1 MFQMPG
7 RDRIT
12 KISRCREMPADGVP
26 IIVAKRPTFW
36 FLQMRWYVS
45 RSRPMDIHNRGRD
58 DDSSTNLV
66 VGTGVASLVAM
77 TDWKSD
83 SVPWDDPS
91 IDGKGWSN
99 PPSVALNPN
108 TQATPVD
115 REALKL
121 HQFSENKIPQRDV
134 SSTTSTSVVTPPV
147 STSPASS
154 VPSSHSLARSSAIAT
169 APTGKDWYPWAA
181 LHTVAPPACGKSGKK
196 FKATG

>member
-1 MFQMPG
+1 MHIHIHILHEGGFRCERFVSLHSCLGDASQRIDSFGQSQGTDVRSSWKITLTKPDGQRYDLDRSTLFQPS
-7 RDRIT
+7 DVAIQ
-12 KISRCREMPADGVP
+12 DG
-26 IIVAKRPTFW
+26 
-36 FLQMRWYVS
+36 
-45 RSRPMDIHNRGRD
+45 
-58 DDSSTNLV
+58 
-66 VGTGVASLVAM
+66 
-77 TDWKSD
+77 
-83 SVPWDDPS
+83 PS

-154 VPSSHSLARSSAIAT
+154 VPSSHSPARSSAIAT
-169 APTGKDWYPWAA
+169 APTGRDWYPWAA
-181 LHTVAPPACGKSGKK
+181 LHTVAPPACGKPGKK